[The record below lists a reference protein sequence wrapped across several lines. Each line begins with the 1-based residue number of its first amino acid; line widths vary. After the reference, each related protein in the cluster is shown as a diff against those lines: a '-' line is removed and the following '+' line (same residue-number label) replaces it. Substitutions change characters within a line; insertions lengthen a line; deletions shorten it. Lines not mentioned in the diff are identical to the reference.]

1 MPECKVIYSMRVMLA
16 LVNKGFQPKSIMPNP
31 RDPQYNCWIYELTP
45 ELQEALDEIFGGD
58 GHE

>member
-16 LVNKGFQPKSIMPNP
+16 LVNKGFKPKSVMPNP

-45 ELQEALDEIFGGD
+45 ELQEALDEIFGG
-58 GHE
+58 GGNE